1 MSSGNGF
8 FFPAAICLSWDSGG
22 AFVRGFVLA
31 SSKASQ
37 CSFLKGKPP
46 NWDVNNFTRHIFIS
60 PYVLQCNVDSVPI
73 RVCLFH
79 RLVKPG
85 LGFALFY
92 DVA

>member
-1 MSSGNGF
+1 MAF
-8 FFPAAICLSWDSGG
+8 FFPAAICLGWDSGG
-22 AFVRGFVLA
+22 PLFGGFVLA

-46 NWDVNNFTRHIFIS
+46 NWGVNNFTRHIFIPS
-60 PYVLQCNVDSVPI
+60 YVLQHNVDSVPI
-73 RVCLFH
+73 RVCLFY

-85 LGFALFY
+85 LAFALFY